1 MFISRVRLAATP
13 SAGSLFRLLAGR
25 LDAYESH
32 RLVWALFGDDP
43 DRQRDFLYRFDQNG
57 DRPEMMIVSATEP
70 QDPHHLFEI
79 DSKSYGPALGAGDR
93 LTFMARLNPIRRK
106 LVDGKERK
114 VDVVMDEIHRR
125 RAAGDIRVDRLEA
138 AAAAMPGWLSA
149 QGERRGFAIDS
160 DAVLVEGYDVH
171 RFRTRGRQ
179 DATVAG
185 VDLRGCLTVTDPDAF
200 TRTLFQGLGAGRGFG
215 FGLMLVRRG

>member
-1 MFISRVRLAATP
+1 MFISRVRLSSAP

-43 DRQRDFLYRFDQNG
+43 DRRRDFLYRFDQSG
-57 DRPEMMIVSATEP
+57 DRPEMMIVSATKP

-79 DSKSYGPALGAGDR
+79 DSKPYAPALEAGDT

-114 VDVVMDEIHRR
+114 VDVVMDEVHRR
-125 RAAGDIRVDRLEA
+125 RAAGEARVDRLEA
-138 AAAAMPGWLSA
+138 AAVAVPAWLA
-149 QGERRGFAIDS
+149 DHGERRGFAVDP
-160 DAVLVEGYDVH
+160 DAVLVEGYGVH

-185 VDLRGCLTVTDPDAF
+185 VDLRGRLTVTDPDAF